1 MEINQPSLCLAH
13 VDVVGM
19 LRAHGISPTQQR
31 VEIAQILFAKPQH
44 LCAEEV
50 LGLVNQQQP
59 VVSKATIYNTLN
71 LFAEQGLIRE
81 VIVDPSK
88 IFYDSNTLNHHH
100 FYNVDTGMLTDI
112 DSDCVAIGE
121 LPSAPEGTVAAGV
134 EVIIRVRNSNNSA
147 QAVI

>member
-1 MEINQPSLCLAH
+1 MKTNQPSMSLTHA
-13 VDVVGM
+13 DVVDL
-19 LRAHGISPTQQR
+19 LRSHGISPTQQR

-59 VVSKATIYNTLN
+59 IVSKATIYNTLG

-88 IFYDSNTLNHHH
+88 VFYDSNTLGHHH
-100 FYNVDTGMLTDI
+100 FYNIDTGTLIDI
-112 DSDCVAIGE
+112 DSERVTIGE
-121 LPSAPEGTVAAGV
+121 LPGLPEGTVAAGV
-134 EVIIRVRNSNNSA
+134 EVIIRVRNSTA
-147 QAVI
+147 

>member
-1 MEINQPSLCLAH
+1 MSLTHAE
-13 VDVVGM
+13 VVGL
-19 LRAHGISPTQQR
+19 LRSHGISPTQQR

-59 VVSKATIYNTLN
+59 VVSKATIYNTLG

-88 IFYDSNTLNHHH
+88 VFYDSNTRAHHH
-100 FYNVDTGMLTDI
+100 FYNIDTGTLTDI
-112 DSDCVAIGE
+112 DSERVTIGE
-121 LPSAPEGTVAAGV
+121 LPGLPKGTVAAGV
-134 EVIIRVRNSNNSA
+134 EVIIRVRNNPM
-147 QAVI
+147 